1 MPTKTRLQI
10 SIDNNDK
17 ENAEQLVKNET
28 GLTLN
33 QYLVMEIKKMS
44 NRYLAEDDELT
55 PEVQRIIDATVSGQ
69 NDQLEAINDDAD
81 FFKELGID

>member
-1 MPTKTRLQI
+1 MPIKTRLQI

>member
-1 MPTKTRLQI
+1 MPAKTRLQI

>member
-69 NDQLEAINDDAD
+69 NDQLEEINDDAD